1 MGYCTLQPS
10 GRGIAMKTSEF
21 NQILIARYL
30 MKHCLFITLLTMTLN
45 TAQAEVIQLTS
56 SQINNMQIKTIAINP
71 DSGTSA
77 RRYSAEVILPAT
89 QQRMIT
95 APQQG
100 LIDAL
105 HVSLGNTVKKGQV
118 IAHISSPELVSI
130 QSDYL
135 QTLTKK
141 NLAEATLNRDGELL
155 KDGVIAKRRYLETQ
169 SLHEELSAALSEKR
183 QALKIA
189 GMSEAAIQALSQSK
203 KMTQGISIASPI
215 NGQVIEQ
222 MANVGQRIDSATP
235 IYKIAQLNPLWIEIS
250 VPVEEALSLKSGMVI
265 DIPKF
270 QAKGAITTVLRSLN
284 KNNQTMQ
291 VRAEIKQGSDHLA
304 VGQLVEAEI
313 ILEKQNT
320 QFTVPRAALAR
331 NSNQVFVF
339 KQLANGFEAVP
350 ISLIS
355 EQGNQAIIQAPLS
368 AKDSIAISG
377 IAALKGSWL
386 GLGGK

>member
-1 MGYCTLQPS
+1 
-10 GRGIAMKTSEF
+10 
-21 NQILIARYL
+21 
-30 MKHCLFITLLTMTLN
+30 MKHCLFITLFTITLN

-71 DSGTSA
+71 DSATSV
-77 RRYSAEVILPAT
+77 RRYSAEVVLPAT

-105 HVSLGNTVKKGQV
+105 HVSLGSTVKKGQL

-141 NLAEATLNRDGELL
+141 NLADATLARDGELL
-155 KDGVIAKRRYLETQ
+155 KDGIIAKRRYLETQ
-169 SLHEELSAALSEKR
+169 STHEELSAALSEKR
-183 QALKIA
+183 QSLKMA

-203 KMTQGISIASPI
+203 KMTQGISIASPM

-235 IYKIAQLNPLWIEIS
+235 IYKIAQLNPLWIDIS

-291 VRAEIKQGSDHLA
+291 IRAEIKQGSDHLA

-313 ILEKQNT
+313 MLEKQNA

-331 NSNQVFVF
+331 NASKAFVF
-339 KQLANGFEAVP
+339 KRLVNGFEAVP
-350 ISLIS
+350 ITLIS

-386 GLGGK
+386 GLGGE

>member
-1 MGYCTLQPS
+1 
-10 GRGIAMKTSEF
+10 MKTSEF

-105 HVSLGNTVKKGQV
+105 QVSLGNTVKKGQV

>member
-1 MGYCTLQPS
+1 
-10 GRGIAMKTSEF
+10 MKTSEF